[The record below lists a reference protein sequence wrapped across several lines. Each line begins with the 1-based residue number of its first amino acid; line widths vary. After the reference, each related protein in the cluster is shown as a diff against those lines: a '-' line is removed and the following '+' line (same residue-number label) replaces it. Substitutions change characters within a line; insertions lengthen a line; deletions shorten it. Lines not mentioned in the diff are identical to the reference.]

1 VTLKSKLPED
11 AKAAFLNSDEF
22 AESITYT
29 PNGGPPKVIKALVVR
44 ERLQA
49 DGPDQGRVLNRQA
62 EIYIASDATQGVTS
76 VDKGNDTV
84 SFPVFVEG
92 PAVPWKVVEVLGK
105 DEGMWHLAVMR

>member
-1 VTLKSKLPED
+1 MTLKSQFPED
-11 AKAAFLNSDEF
+11 AKDAFLNSDEF

-29 PNGGPPKVIKALVVR
+29 PNGGSPKVIKALVVR

-62 EIYIASDATQGVTS
+62 EIYIANDATEGVTS

-92 PAVPWKVVEVLGK
+92 SAVPWKVVEVLGK
-105 DEGMWHLAVMR
+105 DEGMWHMAVMR

>member
-1 VTLKSKLPED
+1 MTFKTQLSED
-11 AKAAFLNSDEF
+11 GKNLFLNTDEF
-22 AESITYT
+22 AESIIYT
-29 PNGGPPKVIKALVVR
+29 PNGGSPKVIKALVVR

-62 EIYIASDATQGVTS
+62 EIYVANDAVQGIAS

-92 PAVPWKVVEVLGK
+92 SAVSWKVVEVLGK

>member
-1 VTLKSKLPED
+1 MTLKSKLPED
-11 AKAAFLNSDEF
+11 AKAAFLNGDEF

-29 PNGGPPKVIKALVVR
+29 PNGGSPKVIKALVVR

-62 EIYIASDATQGVTS
+62 EIYIANHATDGVTS

-84 SFPVFVEG
+84 LFPVFIEG
-92 PAVPWKVVEVLGK
+92 SAVSWRVVEVLGK

>member
-1 VTLKSKLPED
+1 MTFKTQHSED
-11 AKAAFLNSDEF
+11 GKNLFLNTDEF

-29 PNGGPPKVIKALVVR
+29 PNGGSPKAVKALVVR

-62 EIYIASDATQGVTS
+62 EVYVANDATEGVIS

-92 PAVPWKVVEVLGK
+92 SAVSWRVVEVLGK

>member
-1 VTLKSKLPED
+1 MTLKSQLPED
-11 AKAAFLNSDEF
+11 AKSTFLNSDEF

-29 PNGGPPKVIKALVVR
+29 PNSGSPKVIKALVVR

-62 EIYIASDATQGVTS
+62 EIYIANDAAQGITS

-92 PAVPWKVVEVLGK
+92 SAVSWKVVEVLGK

>member
-1 VTLKSKLPED
+1 VTLKSQFPED
-11 AKAAFLNSDEF
+11 AKDAFLNSDEF

-29 PNGGPPKVIKALVVR
+29 PNGGSPKVIKALVVR

-62 EIYIASDATQGVTS
+62 EIYIANDATEGVTS

-92 PAVPWKVVEVLGK
+92 SAVPWKVVEVLGK
-105 DEGMWHLAVMR
+105 DEGMWHMAVMR

>member
-1 VTLKSKLPED
+1 MTLKSKLPED
-11 AKAAFLNSDEF
+11 AKGMFLNSDEF
-22 AESITYT
+22 AELITYT
-29 PNGGPPKVIKALVVR
+29 PNGESPKVIKALVVR

-62 EIYIASDATQGVTS
+62 EVYIANHATEGVTS

-92 PAVPWKVVEVLGK
+92 SAVTWKVVEVLGK

>member
-1 VTLKSKLPED
+1 MTLKSKLPED
-11 AKAAFLNSDEF
+11 AKTAFLNSDEF
-22 AESITYT
+22 AESVTYT
-29 PNGGPPKVIKALVVR
+29 PNGGSPKVIKALVVR

-62 EIYIASDATQGVTS
+62 EIYIANHTTDGVTS

-92 PAVPWKVVEVLGK
+92 PAISWKVVEVLGK

>member
-1 VTLKSKLPED
+1 MTLKSQLPGD

-22 AESITYT
+22 SELVTYT
-29 PNGGPPKVIKALVVR
+29 PNGGSPKIIKAVVVR

-62 EIYIASDATQGVTS
+62 EIYIANHATDGVTS

-92 PAVPWKVVEVLGK
+92 SAVPWKVVEVLGK

>member
-1 VTLKSKLPED
+1 MTLKAKIQDD
-11 AKAAFLNSDEF
+11 AKVAFLNNDEF

-29 PNGGPPKVIKALVVR
+29 PNGGSPKAVKALVVR

-62 EIYIASDATQGVTS
+62 EVYVANDATEGVIS

-92 PAVPWKVVEVLGK
+92 SAVSWRVVEVLGK
-105 DEGMWHLAVMR
+105 GEGMWHLAVMR

>member
-1 VTLKSKLPED
+1 MTLKSQLPED
-11 AKAAFLNSDEF
+11 ARRAFLNNDEF
-22 AESITYT
+22 GELVTYT
-29 PNGGPPKVIKALVVR
+29 PNGGSPKIIKAIVVR

-62 EIYIASDATQGVTS
+62 EIYVANHAADGVTS

-92 PAVPWKVVEVLGK
+92 SDVSWKVVEILGK

>member
-1 VTLKSKLPED
+1 MTLKSRLPED
-11 AKAAFLNSDEF
+11 AKEAFLNSDEF
-22 AESITYT
+22 SELVTYT
-29 PNGGPPKVIKALVVR
+29 PSGGSPKIIKAVVVR

-62 EIYIASDATQGVTS
+62 EIYIANHATDGVTS

-92 PAVPWKVVEVLGK
+92 SAVAWKVVEVLGK